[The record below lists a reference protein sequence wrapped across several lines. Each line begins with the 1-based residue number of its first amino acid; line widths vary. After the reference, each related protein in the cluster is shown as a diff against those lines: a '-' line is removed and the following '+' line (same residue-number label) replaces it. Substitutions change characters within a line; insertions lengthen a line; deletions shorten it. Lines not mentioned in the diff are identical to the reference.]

1 VSFIRRFVL
10 GVVAAGLL
18 AVASVAAEAPLKVM
32 TFNIRYATAPDGEN
46 SWNKRK
52 ELLLSVVRKFDP
64 DLLGTQETLASQ
76 ADYLTANLSDHT
88 LVGVGRED
96 GKRGGEFSAL
106 LFRTGRFTMV
116 DSGTFWLSETPD
128 EPGSKGW
135 DSSLPRIVSWA
146 RLKDRSDANREFYYL
161 NTHWDHRGNQARI
174 ESGKLIRG
182 WLTEHAAKKPI
193 ILTGDFNVNEDHEGY
208 QALVSESGRGPR
220 LTDVYRQVH
229 PKPRAEESTF
239 GNFTGNRRGKR
250 IDFILA
256 TPDFT
261 AGQATI
267 VHTNDNGRY
276 PSDHYPVTAVLTLQ
290 GKRDKQQGDTK
301 D

>member
-1 VSFIRRFVL
+1 MARTVNFPLCIV
-10 GVVAAGLL
+10 VVALWA
-18 AVASVAAEAPLKVM
+18 AASMAAEAPLKVM
-32 TFNIRYATAPDGEN
+32 SFNIRYATAPDGEN

-52 ELLLSVVRKFDP
+52 ELLLSVIRKFDP
-64 DLLGTQETLASQ
+64 DLLGTQETLATQ

-106 LFRTGRFTMV
+106 MFRTSRFALV
-116 DSGTFWLSETPD
+116 DSGTFWLSETP
-128 EPGSKGW
+128 ERPGSKSW
-135 DSSLPRIVSWA
+135 DSALPRIVSWA
-146 RLKDRSDANREFYYL
+146 RLKDRSDGNREFLYL

-182 WLTEHAAKKPI
+182 WLAEHAGKKPI
-193 ILTGDFNVNEDHEGY
+193 ILTGDFNVNDDHEGY
-208 QALVSESGRGPR
+208 QTLVSESASGPR
-220 LTDVYRQVH
+220 LVDAYRLVH
-229 PKPRAEESTF
+229 PKARPEESTF

-250 IDFILA
+250 IDFILT

-261 AGQATI
+261 ASAATI

-290 GKRDKQQGDTK
+290 RKSDK
-301 D
+301 